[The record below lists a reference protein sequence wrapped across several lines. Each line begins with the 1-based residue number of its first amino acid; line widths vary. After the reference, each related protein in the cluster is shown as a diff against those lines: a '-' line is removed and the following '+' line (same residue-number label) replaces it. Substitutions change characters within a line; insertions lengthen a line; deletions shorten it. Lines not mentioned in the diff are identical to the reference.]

1 MCKCQICTYTYLFV
15 CVCLDMGVRQQPGVC
30 PPLGGHDSARV
41 MAKDANANTQS
52 ADCPCLTS
60 DRFFACK
67 CPVTN
72 SISISGLVVEYIVA
86 IDVTRARFLAD
97 ANSMLHMWGLQHQM
111 AYDRDAQSTE
121 IWRSTKAR
129 PLMWTHMCT
138 HMRTHCPAHACQ
150 HKHTQTQTHTHTDIH
165 THTNTHQ
172 TPRHYSIVCFCFF
185 YKVKS

>member
-1 MCKCQICTYTYLFV
+1 MT
-15 CVCLDMGVRQQPGVC
+15 VRASWPKTPMQTHSQLTAHVSLVIVFL
-30 PPLGGHDSARV
+30 LG
-41 MAKDANANTQS
+41 
-52 ADCPCLTS
+52 
-60 DRFFACK
+60 K

-86 IDVTRARFLAD
+86 IDVTRARFPAD

-138 HMRTHCPAHACQ
+138 HMRAHCPAHACQ
-150 HKHTQTQTHTHTDIH
+150 HKHTQTQTHTHTHRH
-165 THTNTHQ
+165 THTHTQTH
-172 TPRHYSIVCFCFF
+172 TRHQDTIVCVFF
-185 YKVKS
+185 V